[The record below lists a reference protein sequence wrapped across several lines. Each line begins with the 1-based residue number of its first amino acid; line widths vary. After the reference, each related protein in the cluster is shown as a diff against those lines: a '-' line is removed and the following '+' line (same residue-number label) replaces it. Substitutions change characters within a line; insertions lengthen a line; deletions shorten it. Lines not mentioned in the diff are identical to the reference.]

1 MVHRQVVPFAGC
13 VMVCFLSV
21 AGASGQSWT
30 PISST
35 NALSTMAD
43 SVGIG
48 NPNPI
53 GYPLF
58 ITKAGVPID
67 PAVPQVISV
76 ARLGDPLA
84 NYGLIFGYDTST
96 AAGVITTVPPN
107 PVAFWTYNGSAWG
120 ERMRLGNQG
129 YLGIGTTS
137 PTNLL
142 DIRGAAAGT
151 VTSVVDSWVG
161 LRVERTANTASSA
174 IAVQGGS
181 KASGGV
187 GRLYLG
193 NADEW
198 DSTYVEGGSGRL
210 RVFVKNGGTP
220 TEALTINANGD
231 LKVQGNI
238 EAKYQDVAEW
248 VPAGGR
254 LAPGTVVVLNRE
266 KRNEVMPSRSPYD
279 TAVAGVVSAA
289 PGVLLG
295 EAGDDKSKIATTGR
309 VRVRVDASAHP
320 VRIGDLL
327 VTSDK
332 NGMAMVSQPVDLG
345 GVKIHRPGTV
355 IGKALEPLEGGEGE
369 VLVLLSLQ

>member
-1 MVHRQVVPFAGC
+1 MIHRQAVLLVSS
-13 VMVCFLSV
+13 VMCFLLAV
-21 AGASGQSWT
+21 AASAQSWQ
-30 PISST
+30 PNSSS
-35 NALSTMAD
+35 NSLSTTAS

-48 NPNPI
+48 VANPT
-53 GYPLF
+53 GYPL
-58 ITKAGVPID
+58 IIAKAGIPLD
-67 PAVPQVISV
+67 PAVPNAISV
-76 ARLGDPLA
+76 TRFNDPLG
-84 NYGLIFGYDTST
+84 NYGLIFGYNTST
-96 AAGVITTVPPN
+96 GSGIITTIPSN
-107 PVAFWTYNGSAWG
+107 SIEFWTYNGAAWG
-120 ERMRLGNQG
+120 ERMRLGSQG
-129 YLGIGTTS
+129 YVGIGTSS

-142 DIRGAAAGT
+142 DIRDAAAGT
-151 VTSVVDSWVG
+151 VTSPVDSWVG
-161 LRVERTANTASSA
+161 LRVERTANSAGSA

-198 DSTYVEGGSGRL
+198 DSTYITGGNGRL
-210 RVFVKNGGTP
+210 HFVVKNNGTFN
-220 TEALTINANGD
+220 EALTINASGD

-266 KRNEVMPSRSPYD
+266 KSNEVMPSRSAYD
-279 TAVAGVVSAA
+279 TAVAGVVSAT
-289 PGVLLG
+289 PGLLLG
-295 EAGDDKSKIATTGR
+295 ESGEDKAKIATTGR
-309 VRVRVDASAHP
+309 VRVRVDAAAHP

-332 NGMAMVSQPVDLG
+332 SGLAMISEPVDLG

-355 IGKALEPLEGGEGE
+355 IGKALEPLAGGEGE
-369 VLVLLSLQ
+369 ILVLLSLQ